1 MSSTREDL
9 AYQEDV
15 ELRLRAD
22 RSTRRIVL
30 FAFTFSIFWLLVG
43 SVFGEI
49 ASLKLH
55 LPDWL
60 VRRGWLT
67 FGRVRTAHLDIMAY
81 GWASLAMIG
90 VALWIMPR
98 LLHTSLKWAWV
109 SQIGVILWNIGL
121 IIGIWMLLVGHN
133 DGMEWLELNRYFSVP
148 FLVVGGGCV
157 AASLIAT
164 LLTRRA
170 PHLYVSVWYL
180 IGAFIWFPVIYVAG
194 NFPGLKGVESAS
206 TNWFYAHNALGLWFA
221 PVCLAA
227 IYYFMPK
234 VLGRPVHSYQLS
246 LLGFWTLAF
255 FYALNGMHHLI
266 GGPIPTWMI
275 TTSVVA
281 SVLMVIPVISVGVN
295 HHMTMIGRFG
305 ALRYSPTL
313 RFIVIGAIGYTAVS
327 LQGSFTALREVNRVT
342 HFTHWTVAHAH
353 VGVYAFVTFALFG
366 AIYYI
371 MPRVTRREWP
381 SPGLIRW
388 HFWLVLIGIAAYVIV
403 LTIAGTFQGLALLDP
418 ATPFQVSTERSLWGL
433 WARSAAGLL
442 LTAGH
447 ICFAANF
454 FLMTRGPEPAWRIPP
469 LHEIRPIIYH
479 GGPAGD
485 EAGGEGGG

>member
-1 MSSTREDL
+1 MGRRGLSTPGAEL
-9 AYQEDV
+9 AFRDDV
-15 ELRLRAD
+15 DLRLRAD
-22 RSTRRIVL
+22 STTRRPVL
-30 FAFTFSIFWLLVG
+30 FVFTFAIFWLLVG

-60 VRRGWLT
+60 VRQGWLT

-81 GWASLAMIG
+81 GWASLAMVG
-90 VALWIMPR
+90 VALWTLPR
-98 LLHTSLKWAWV
+98 LLHAELRWPIVPT
-109 SQIGVILWNIGL
+109 IGAILWNVGL
-121 IIGIWMLLVGHN
+121 VIGIWMLLIGRN
-133 DGMEWLELNRYFSVP
+133 NGMEWLELDRYYSVP

-157 AASLIAT
+157 AASLLGT
-164 LLTRRA
+164 LINRKA
-170 PHLYVSVWYL
+170 PHLYVSVWYI

-194 NFPGLKGVESAS
+194 NWPTLKGAESGAA
-206 TNWFYAHNALGLWFA
+206 NWFYAHNALGLWFA
-221 PVCLAA
+221 PICLAA

-234 VLGRPVHSYQLS
+234 VLGRPIHSYQLS

-281 SVLMVIPVISVGVN
+281 SVLMVIPIISVGVN

-313 RFIVIGAIGYTAVS
+313 RFIVIGAISYTAVS

-353 VGVYAFVTFALFG
+353 VGAYAFVTFALFG

-371 MPRVTRREWP
+371 MPRLTRREWP
-381 SPGLIRW
+381 SPALIRW
-388 HFWLVLIGIAAYVIV
+388 HFWLVLIGISAYVIG
-403 LTIAGTFQGLALLDP
+403 LTIAGVFQGLALLDP
-418 ATPFQVSTERSLWGL
+418 DTPFQVSVDRTLWGL
-433 WARSAAGLL
+433 WVRSAAGLL

-447 ICFAANF
+447 IVFAIHF
-454 FLMTRGPEPAWRIPP
+454 IMITRGPEPAWRIPP
-469 LHEIRPIIYH
+469 LHEVQPVVYH
-479 GGPAGD
+479 GD
-485 EAGGEGGG
+485 EEEKE

>member
-1 MSSTREDL
+1 MGRRGLSTPGAEL
-9 AYQEDV
+9 AFRDDV
-15 ELRLRAD
+15 DLRLRAD
-22 RSTRRIVL
+22 STTRRPVL
-30 FAFTFSIFWLLVG
+30 FVFTFAIFWLLVG

-55 LPDWL
+55 LPEWL
-60 VRRGWLT
+60 VRQGWLT

-81 GWASLAMIG
+81 GWASLAMVG
-90 VALWIMPR
+90 VALWTLPR
-98 LLHTSLKWAWV
+98 LLHAELRWPIVPT
-109 SQIGVILWNIGL
+109 IGAILWNVGL
-121 IIGIWMLLVGHN
+121 VIGIWMLLIGRN
-133 DGMEWLELNRYFSVP
+133 NGMEWLELDRYYSVP

-157 AASLIAT
+157 AASLLGT
-164 LLTRRA
+164 LINRKA
-170 PHLYVSVWYL
+170 PHLYVSVWYI

-194 NFPGLKGVESAS
+194 NWPTLKGAESGAA
-206 TNWFYAHNALGLWFA
+206 NWFYAHNALGLWFA
-221 PVCLAA
+221 PICLAA

-234 VLGRPVHSYQLS
+234 VLGRPIHSYQLS

-281 SVLMVIPVISVGVN
+281 SVLMVIPIISVGVN

-313 RFIVIGAIGYTAVS
+313 RFIVIGAISYTAVS

-353 VGVYAFVTFALFG
+353 VGAYAFVTFALFG

-371 MPRVTRREWP
+371 MPRLTRREWP
-381 SPGLIRW
+381 SPALIRW
-388 HFWLVLIGIAAYVIV
+388 HFWLVLIGISAYVIG
-403 LTIAGTFQGLALLDP
+403 LTIAGVFQGLALLDP
-418 ATPFQVSTERSLWGL
+418 DTPFQVSVDRTLWGL
-433 WARSAAGLL
+433 WVRSAAGLL

-447 ICFAANF
+447 IVFAIHF
-454 FLMTRGPEPAWRIPP
+454 IMITRGPEPAWRIPP
-469 LHEIRPIIYH
+469 LHEVQPVVYH
-479 GGPAGD
+479 GD
-485 EAGGEGGG
+485 EEEKE